1 MSRIHDAL
9 KQAEQARHSAAPSEF
24 QSSLPEVALPPMAS
38 PPPGGEAQLL
48 SDRVAGSGPWTFE
61 SLTARV
67 PQGRWS
73 PNLKTMLFFGNN
85 GHSVH
90 SESFRTLRSRLY
102 QARDKQSLQT
112 VLITSALPAEGKTF
126 VSANLAQAIVRQ
138 QGRRVLLID
147 ADLRR
152 PQQHEVL
159 GASSKTGLSDYLRGG
174 LDEAAILQR
183 GQLENL
189 FFIAGGKQDS
199 NPAELISNGRLKTL
213 LHRMAPLFDWIIL
226 DSPPAVPVSDASLLA
241 GSCDGVV
248 LVVRAGA
255 TPLEMAQKALLEF
268 ADKPVVG
275 VVLNRADE
283 KSPYTSYYYYYNERG
298 SKNAPHKG

>member
-9 KQAEQARHSAAPSEF
+9 KKAEQARQTSAASEF
-24 QSSLPEVALPPMAS
+24 QSSMLEAPM
-38 PPPGGEAQLL
+38 PPPAAPLAGREELAACAGPSQGLFTYEALM
-48 SDRVAGSGPWTFE
+48 
-61 SLTARV
+61 ARV
-67 PQGRWS
+67 PPARWN

-102 QARDKQSLQT
+102 QTRDKQALQT

-126 VSANLAQAIVRQ
+126 VSANLAQAMVRQ

-159 GASSKTGLSDYLRGG
+159 GASSKPGLSEYLRGG
-174 LDEAAILQR
+174 LDEVAVLQR
-183 GQLENL
+183 GPLENM
-189 FFIAGGKQDS
+189 FFIAGGRQDA
-199 NPAELISNGRLKTL
+199 NPAELIANGRLKTL
-213 LHRMAPLFDWIIL
+213 LQRVAPLFDWIIL

-248 LVVRAGA
+248 LVVRAGD
-255 TPLEMAQKALLEF
+255 TPLEMAQKAQQEF

-283 KSPYTSYYYYYNERG
+283 KSPYTSYYYYYNEGGPKSARP
-298 SKNAPHKG
+298 KA

>member
-9 KQAEQARHSAAPSEF
+9 KKAEQDRYPAGSPEHQPSMPDLAMPLLATPP
-24 QSSLPEVALPPMAS
+24 SSLEAPARTGSASGHGPLTYEAL
-38 PPPGGEAQLL
+38 L
-48 SDRVAGSGPWTFE
+48 
-61 SLTARV
+61 ARV
-67 PQGRWS
+67 QPSRWN

-102 QARDKQSLQT
+102 QVREKQALQS

-126 VSANLAQAIVRQ
+126 VSANLAQALVRQ

-152 PQQHEVL
+152 AQLHEVL
-159 GASSKTGLSDYLRGG
+159 GASSKPGLSEYLRDG
-174 LDEAAILQR
+174 LDEVAVLQR
-183 GQLENL
+183 GPLENL
-189 FFIAGGKQDS
+189 FVLPGGKPDA
-199 NPAELISNGRLKTL
+199 NPAELIANGRLKTL
-213 LHRMAPLFDWIIL
+213 LQRMASLFDWIIL
-226 DSPPAVPVSDASLLA
+226 DSPPAVPVSDSSLMA

-248 LVVRAGA
+248 LVVRAA
-255 TPLEMAQKALLEF
+255 STSVEMAQKARQEF

-283 KSPYTSYYYYYNERG
+283 KSAYNSYYYYYQGDGKKTR
-298 SKNAPHKG
+298 PKG